1 MNKKK
6 RNIIKDNISN
16 DVYVEE
22 NNEIIFKKLMYNPLL
37 RIAGMMIL
45 LIFSLVNNNRIIKL
59 AALTSNAIFN
69 NENIFGHITYY
80 TILGATMGICLLVS
94 LTTIIIKPKL
104 DLSNMKVL
112 RRSFQLY
119 SIYDF
124 IVFVLS
130 TFVCLFFIIIIL
142 VSPCSISGSSM
153 ENTYQDGDRVL
164 LWNIGYSPKDGDVI
178 VFDSAKYV
186 NDSSFN
192 NRFYIKRIVAKEKD
206 IITYNPISLLEGN
219 LFVNNTFVEKMQIYE
234 YNIILKSLDLDY
246 KLKFPV
252 PKNKVLVMGD
262 NRDNSRD
269 SRSFGFIDESEIIG
283 KVLFRFFPF
292 SKVGNPEPDYR

>member
-1 MNKKK
+1 MNRKK
-6 RNIIKDNISN
+6 RSMINDNISHKI
-16 DVYVEE
+16 YIEE
-22 NNEIIFKKLMYNPLL
+22 NNEMIFKKLIYNPLL
-37 RIAGMMIL
+37 RVCGMMIL
-45 LIFSLVNNNRIIKL
+45 LIFSLINNNRIIKL

-69 NENIFGHITYY
+69 NEYILGHVTYY
-80 TILGATMGICLLVS
+80 TLLGSTIGICLLVS
-94 LTTIIIKPKL
+94 IVTVLIKPSL
-104 DLSNMKVL
+104 DLTNMKVL
-112 RRSFQLY
+112 RRSFQIY

-124 IVFVLS
+124 LVFILS
-130 TFVCLFFIIIIL
+130 TFVCLFFIIMIL
-142 VSPCSISGSSM
+142 LSPCSISGSSM

-186 NDSSFN
+186 YDDSFD

-206 IITYNPISLLEGN
+206 IITYVPISIFEGS
-219 LFVNNTFVEKMQIYE
+219 LFVNNTYVEMVEREE
-234 YNIILKSLDLDY
+234 YNIMLKSLNYDF
-246 KLKFPV
+246 KLKFEV

-262 NRDNSRD
+262 NRDNSSD

-292 SKVGNPEPDYR
+292 SKVGNPKPDYR